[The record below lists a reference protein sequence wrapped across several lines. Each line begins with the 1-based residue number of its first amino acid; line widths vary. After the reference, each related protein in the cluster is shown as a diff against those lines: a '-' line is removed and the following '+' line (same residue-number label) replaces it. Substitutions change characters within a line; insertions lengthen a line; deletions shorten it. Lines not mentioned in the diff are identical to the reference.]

1 MSCETMGT
9 AGVESADNDG
19 VRLVCGNSCVEL
31 LLSPEPLDVRV
42 YDYSGMTVEKRN
54 NITTGVVADGL
65 SEGIYLV
72 SLRGKTINQTY
83 KVKI

>member
-1 MSCETMGT
+1 MSYETMGT
-9 AGVESADNDG
+9 AGVESADTDE

-31 LLSPEPLDVRV
+31 LFSPEPLDVRV
-42 YDYSGMTVEKRN
+42 CDYSGITVERRN
-54 NITTGVVADGL
+54 NITVGVVAEGL

-72 SLRGKTINQTY
+72 SLRGKTINKTY